1 MTVLFTFAVLALLA
15 VWRYR
20 HGKRTGNPVSW
31 TGGFWLKV
39 LVIDGLLWP
48 LIWLDPQGPW
58 RLLAFGLLLGLAA
71 LDQRR
76 IRGHRGSEL

>member
-1 MTVLFTFAVLALLA
+1 MSVLLIFAVLAVLA

-20 HGKRTGNPVSW
+20 HGKRTGNPVRLGRGS
-31 TGGFWLKV
+31 WLKV
-39 LVIDGLLWP
+39 LVANGLLWP
-48 LIWLDPQGPW
+48 LIWLNPQGPW

-76 IRGHRGSEL
+76 IRGHRGPEL